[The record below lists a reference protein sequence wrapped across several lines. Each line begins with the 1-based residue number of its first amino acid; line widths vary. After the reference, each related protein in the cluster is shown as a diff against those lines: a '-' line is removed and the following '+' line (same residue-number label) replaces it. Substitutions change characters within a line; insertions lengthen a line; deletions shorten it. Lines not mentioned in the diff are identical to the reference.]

1 MNEVDVVRRIFD
13 MALKGVSTV
22 NIADNLN
29 ALGIPSC
36 CHSRDVRNRIGT
48 NTKWRATTVYRM
60 LKSTTYKGIRKYG
73 KNRKKAIEHKIPA
86 IIPVE
91 IWEQVQKIL
100 ASNKIMIKGNC
111 KHQYLLRG
119 LMKCEHCGHSYVGT
133 YTDGYTYYVDIGRRN
148 WRSQQMDAPCFGK
161 TINRDW
167 IENKVWESCLEFI
180 RNPQLVVKSI
190 NSMDGLF
197 EKIENDIAVIR
208 SRIDSNALE
217 NQRLIELYK
226 KGFIS
231 MDDVSIEFEKVS
243 KEKEMLQSELAK
255 LEEEYRKDDLMR
267 QVDTAVD
274 VLELL
279 QQKVDRHDVPFE
291 TKRIVVETM
300 IEKITV
306 NSDYDKTAYITI
318 YFRFG
323 DRKST
328 TYSKS
333 MARQLKGK
341 DKSKN
346 TCNTFT
352 HASPHEN
359 VLQVKVSFFAP
370 LPYQAIARK
379 VREVHKKNKQ

>member
-1 MNEVDVVRRIFD
+1 
-13 MALKGVSTV
+13 
-22 NIADNLN
+22 
-29 ALGIPSC
+29 
-36 CHSRDVRNRIGT
+36 
-48 NTKWRATTVYRM
+48 
-60 LKSTTYKGIRKYG
+60 
-73 KNRKKAIEHKIPA
+73 
-86 IIPVE
+86 
-91 IWEQVQKIL
+91 
-100 ASNKIMIKGNC
+100 
-111 KHQYLLRG
+111 
-119 LMKCEHCGHSYVGT
+119 
-133 YTDGYTYYVDIGRRN
+133 
-148 WRSQQMDAPCFGK
+148 
-161 TINRDW
+161 
-167 IENKVWESCLEFI
+167 
-180 RNPQLVVKSI
+180 
-190 NSMDGLF
+190 
-197 EKIENDIAVIR
+197 
-208 SRIDSNALE
+208 
-217 NQRLIELYK
+217 
-226 KGFIS
+226 
-231 MDDVSIEFEKVS
+231 MDDVSVEFEKVS
-243 KEKEMLQSELAK
+243 TEKERLQSELAK

-279 QQKVDRHDVPFE
+279 QQKVDRPDVPFE

-306 NSDYDKTAYITI
+306 NSDYDKTAFITI

-333 MARQLKGK
+333 MARRLKGK